1 MAEDLTKEE
10 IPLPGTKARTTKKQ
24 YIKNWKLYATALGIV
39 TIGLSVG
46 LGVGLGTIEHHQ
58 NVLVAKKN
66 LSDLGLKTTID
77 LSPDTTISD
86 VNQLIDQFLQDNQ
99 DAASDLRN
107 GKDIKIN
114 SYVLPDWG
122 SSGWVEISGTG
133 KYQGTL
139 RINFPAWQQI
149 ALTTLDTTAIN
160 GVIGMTQDAAFNAF
174 LANNQNIKD
183 LAKNVDLLFIKPSY
197 TMSGSLTIIAKANAK
212 YTGNISIT
220 IDNIKGTDLSTL
232 DDSIILGTENMK
244 ASDALAAF
252 ISNNQNLDLSDL
264 AKNVDLSFIPPKY
277 ERTGLLTIN
286 VNKTGKYFGTI
297 ELVISR
303 WGQKNIDELN
313 LNTDSIN
320 GFENMSEADAW
331 NAFMANN
338 QDQDASDLRANVSLI
353 ITAPGYTKTGSLT
366 IAATATGKY
375 SGKVIIVI
383 NSLGQTNL
391 NTLDLNLMIT
401 DSVTNQDDAFAAFL
415 ANNQTSN
422 LSDYVQ
428 VGLFTLPT
436 YNTAGKLVII
446 ARTDIDNKYVG
457 SVGVTINKIPQQ
469 NLVDLDL
476 VASYNFDKAV
486 KQSDI
491 FDQFI
496 KLNQEKYPDLKD
508 NVEIGTITKNNNGGT
523 LVIKAK
529 TNGKYYGSV
538 NFNFTGEMIKTDLN
552 DLNLVTSLNDIF
564 IVEDKAF
571 EAFLSA
577 NSNIPDLR
585 NSVEVTNFINS
596 KYQKDGSLTIS
607 AKPDSEYQGSITIS
621 LGQIAIPLDLK
632 KFDGYDA
639 GDLEVTEDTI
649 SVIQAAIVNK
659 IVDLAGPLP
668 VDSGTI
674 ASAISIE
681 INPSHTSALIKPQGI
696 IGGIAVRNQATV
708 YFTIKIK

>member
-1 MAEDLTKEE
+1 
-10 IPLPGTKARTTKKQ
+10 
-24 YIKNWKLYATALGIV
+24 
-39 TIGLSVG
+39 
-46 LGVGLGTIEHHQ
+46 
-58 NVLVAKKN
+58 
-66 LSDLGLKTTID
+66 
-77 LSPDTTISD
+77 
-86 VNQLIDQFLQDNQ
+86 
-99 DAASDLRN
+99 
-107 GKDIKIN
+107 
-114 SYVLPDWG
+114 
-122 SSGWVEISGTG
+122 
-133 KYQGTL
+133 
-139 RINFPAWQQI
+139 
-149 ALTTLDTTAIN
+149 
-160 GVIGMTQDAAFNAF
+160 
-174 LANNQNIKD
+174 
-183 LAKNVDLLFIKPSY
+183 
-197 TMSGSLTIIAKANAK
+197 
-212 YTGNISIT
+212 
-220 IDNIKGTDLSTL
+220 
-232 DDSIILGTENMK
+232 
-244 ASDALAAF
+244 
-252 ISNNQNLDLSDL
+252 
-264 AKNVDLSFIPPKY
+264 
-277 ERTGLLTIN
+277 
-286 VNKTGKYFGTI
+286 
-297 ELVISR
+297 
-303 WGQKNIDELN
+303 
-313 LNTDSIN
+313 
-320 GFENMSEADAW
+320 
-331 NAFMANN
+331 MANN

-469 NLVDLDL
+469 DLVDLDL
-476 VASYNFDKAV
+476 VVSYNFDKAV

-523 LVIKAK
+523 LAIKAK

-596 KYQKDGSLTIS
+596 KYNKDGSLTIS

-639 GDLEVTEDTI
+639 DDLEVTEDTI